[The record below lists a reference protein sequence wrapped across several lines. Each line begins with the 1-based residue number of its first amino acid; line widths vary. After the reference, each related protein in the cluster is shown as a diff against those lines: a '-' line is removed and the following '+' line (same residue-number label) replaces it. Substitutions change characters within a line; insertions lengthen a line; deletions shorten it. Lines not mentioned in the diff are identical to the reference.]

1 MYYPMIIY
9 VYRLQGQLFKIM
21 CTIVLTSRHQ
31 GQLHTEVISTRLHGG
46 RWRTYA
52 IELSGNQ
59 LTVYVNC
66 QRDTQRLVPLPDY
79 CINDA
84 DVVVTV
90 ADTAYSH
97 SEEFSGR
104 ERLHVSA
111 KIGILCQALFS
122 Q

>member
-1 MYYPMIIY
+1 MRKSEFTFATYTILHYTCIVI
-9 VYRLQGQLFKIM
+9 LNNN
-21 CTIVLTSRHQ
+21 IVLLCRHQ
-31 GQLHTEVISTRLHGG
+31 GQLHVEVIPIRLHGG

-66 QRDTQRLVPLPDY
+66 ERDSQRLVPLPDY

-84 DVVVTV
+84 DVVVSV

-104 ERLHVSA
+104 ERLHVSVS
-111 KIGILCQALFS
+111 KLTVN
-122 Q
+122 

>member
-1 MYYPMIIY
+1 MLPTLYFTIPVLLYLIIILY
-9 VYRLQGQLFKIM
+9 C
-21 CTIVLTSRHQ
+21 CTLSRHQ
-31 GQLHTEVISTRLHGG
+31 GQLHVEVIPIRLHGG

-66 QRDTQRLVPLPDY
+66 ERDSQRLVPLPDY

-84 DVVVTV
+84 DVVVSV

-104 ERLHVSA
+104 ERLHVGVSIFF
-111 KIGILCQALFS
+111 KIYNNS
-122 Q
+122 